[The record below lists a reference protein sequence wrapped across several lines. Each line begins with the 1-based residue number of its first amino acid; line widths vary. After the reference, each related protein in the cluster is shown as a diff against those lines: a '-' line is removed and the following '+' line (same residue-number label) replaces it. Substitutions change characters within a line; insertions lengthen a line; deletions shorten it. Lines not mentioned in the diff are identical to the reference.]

1 MKKSIATILSVLS
14 LFTSAPAFAAFSPI
28 GVSILPPLQFPPSDF
43 SITGARL
50 SLLYGRQRDVYG
62 LDVGVLGNIVE
73 QDLVGISVSG
83 LFNINHGMTN
93 IWFIQAAGVTNWSTQ
108 KLNVYGVQVAAF
120 ANIVEAES
128 AVNGLQLSLANLAPH
143 TTIRGFQV
151 GVYNV
156 ARAVYGFQIGVVNVV
171 DNLHGIQLGLLN
183 FNHTGLFVVS
193 PVINIG
199 F

>member
-1 MKKSIATILSVLS
+1 MKKSIASILAVLS
-14 LFTSAPAFAAFSPI
+14 LFTSMPAIAAFSPV

-43 SITGARL
+43 SITGARI

-73 QDLVGISVSG
+73 QDLNGISLSG
-83 LFNINHGMTN
+83 LFNINHGMTT
-93 IWFIQAAGVTNWSTQ
+93 IWFVQAAGVTNWSTQ
-108 KLNVYGVQVAAF
+108 KLNVYGVQIAGF

-128 AVNGLQLSLANLAPH
+128 SVNGLQLSLANLASH

-156 ARAVYGFQIGVVNVV
+156 ARTVYGFQLGVVNVA
-171 DNLHGIQLGLLN
+171 DSLHGIQIGLLN
-183 FNHTGLFVVS
+183 FHKTGLFVVS